1 MKQTA
6 VIGAGYTGTR
16 VLRLLGAASG
26 VAFSRSELPG
36 FVSHRLDLDQDPAI
50 LAAMPR
56 RVLYTVPP
64 PQDSSGDARLARFL
78 GALTEPP
85 ERIVYLST
93 TGVYGDLRASVASET
108 TRPAPLTPRA
118 RRRLA
123 AEEMLQSW
131 CASHE
136 TLCIILRVPGIYG
149 PGRLGIER
157 IMAREPYI
165 REEDANPGNRIH
177 ADDLA
182 GASIAALSR
191 NIPAGIYNVGDGD
204 SRSST
209 WFGLTVARLAG
220 LPPPPLVSRAE
231 AERTFG
237 TRRMSFLAESR
248 TLDTQKMRQ
257 VMGFRPEYE
266 NAEDGIR
273 ASLAE
278 DGLLRD

>member
-1 MKQTA
+1 LDAQ
-6 VIGAGYTGTR
+6 
-16 VLRLLGAASG
+16 SS
-26 VAFSRSELPG
+26 VAFSRSQVQG
-36 FVSHRLDLDQDPAI
+36 FASHRLDLDSDSAV
-50 LAAMPR
+50 LACIPR
-56 RVLYTVPP
+56 QILYTVPP
-64 PQDSSGDARLARFL
+64 PKDTSGDSRLARL
-78 GALTEPP
+78 LDVLVDPP

-93 TGVYGDLRASVASET
+93 TGVYGDLGASSARESSP
-108 TRPAPLTPRA
+108 PAPLTPRA

-131 CASHE
+131 CELHE

-157 IMAREPYI
+157 IAAREPYI

-182 GASIAALSR
+182 GVSIAALTR
-191 NIPAGIYNVGDGD
+191 NIPAGIYNTGDGD

-209 WFGLTVARLAG
+209 WFALTVARLAG
-220 LPPPPLVSRAE
+220 LPAPPLVSRAE

-237 TRRMSFLAESR
+237 TKRLSFLKESR

-257 VMGFRPEYE
+257 VIGFRPKYG